1 MTTPCHLP
9 ESDWTV
15 TRTLQALASAELV
28 YEQVLGHLA
37 ERLDEQHGTCYGKE
51 GWRYALGAWLLHLVH
66 PVIAY
71 FEEDLIH
78 QTPSP
83 REHAFPD
90 FDFLNYFRQLSS
102 AADTQAQFLTALRIL
117 RDNPCKKKFPS
128 SSLRKRLSGKTPQL
142 RAPDPSK
149 INLRAMRLSTRNREA
164 LQSSK
169 TFSKIATPWSL
180 ESLPVPLVCETNLS
194 WRLQKGEYTMDST
207 VATCL
212 AMAELTLPA
221 VYLEAF
227 PALRPKARGSS
238 PFSCCTSNAF
248 YSDVAYGFYL
258 AENHATSHSIHHQ
271 HGGGYGI
278 DRAHALE
285 QFERRVSKKYFT
297 WGWSGSDHSD
307 TEPLPQPPNLISTE
321 EQPKGS
327 CLLICVSFPTF
338 VYRLHNH
345 PTAKRASSLVK
356 DTLHFLKL
364 VPPAVNLR
372 VRPYPHDYGHGFAR
386 RLSTETHHQLEE
398 EETIRQ
404 WRMES
409 TCSFSIVVANY
420 LGTAWLETLSA
431 NIPTVCFYDPQV
443 YAFREKAAPII
454 SDMLAAGILHESP
467 ESAAEHLNRIHQ
479 DPDAWWRK
487 SETQDVRERFCSQF
501 ALTSVQW
508 VEHWEEHFSDH
519 LHAGN

>member
-1 MTTPCHLP
+1 MTTPRHLP

-28 YEQVLGHLA
+28 YEQVLKCLA
-37 ERLDEQHGTCYGKE
+37 ERLDEHHGTCYGKE
-51 GWRYALGAWLLHLVH
+51 GWRFALGAWLLHLVH
-66 PVIAY
+66 PVVAY
-71 FEEDLIH
+71 FEEDLID

-90 FDFLNYFRQLSS
+90 FDFPNYFRQLSS

-117 RDNPCKKKFPS
+117 RDNPCNKKFPS
-128 SSLRKRLSGKTPQL
+128 SSLRKRLSGKTPRL
-142 RAPDPSK
+142 RPPDPSK
-149 INLRAMRLSTRNREA
+149 INLRAMRLSVRNREA

-180 ESLPVPLVCETNLS
+180 ESPPVHLVCETNFS
-194 WRLQKGEYTMDST
+194 WRLQKGDDTMDST

-227 PALRPKARGSS
+227 AIRPEMKESAS
-238 PFSCCTSNAF
+238 FACCTSNAF
-248 YSDVAYGFYL
+248 YSDVAYGFHL
-258 AENHATSHSIHHQ
+258 AENHAKSHSLHHQ

-278 DRAHALE
+278 DRIHALE
-285 QFERRVSKKYFT
+285 NFERRVSRKYFT
-297 WGWSGSDHSD
+297 WGWSEVDHSD
-307 TEPLPQPPNLISTE
+307 AEPLPQPPLLIPTE
-321 EQPKGS
+321 EQTKGN
-327 CLLICVSFPTF
+327 CLLICVNFPTF

-345 PTAKRASSLVK
+345 PTGLRASSLVE
-356 DTLHFLKL
+356 DTLRFLKL
-364 VPPAVNLR
+364 VSPSVNMR
-372 VRPYPHDYGHGFAR
+372 VRPYPHDYGHGFER
-386 RLSTETHHQLEE
+386 RFSAETSHQLEE
-398 EETIRQ
+398 EKTILQ
-404 WRMES
+404 WRTES

-443 YAFREKAAPII
+443 YAFRENAAPII

-467 ESAAEHLNRIHQ
+467 ESAAEHLNGIHHN
-479 DPDAWWRK
+479 PDEWWSK
-487 SETQDVRERFCSQF
+487 SETQEVRERFCSQF
-501 ALTSVQW
+501 ARTSGRW
-508 VEHWEEHFSDH
+508 LAYWEEHFSTI
-519 LHAGN
+519 LREAN